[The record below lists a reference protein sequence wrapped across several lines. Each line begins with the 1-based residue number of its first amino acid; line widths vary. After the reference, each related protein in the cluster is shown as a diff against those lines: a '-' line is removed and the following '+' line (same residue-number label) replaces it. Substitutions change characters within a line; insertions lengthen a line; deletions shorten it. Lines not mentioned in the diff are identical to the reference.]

1 MSLAVIGAWIA
12 ANEGLVATGLLLISE
27 AVGANPKIKSNGI
40 LSFLLIH
47 ANEFLKKKGAK
58 DLTP

>member
-1 MSLAVIGAWIA
+1 MSVLFAWATANQVLIATTLFALSEAIGA
-12 ANEGLVATGLLLISE
+12 NSKV
-27 AVGANPKIKSNGI
+27 KSNGI